1 MSDRLVQDY
10 NKCVLNDIRGS
21 SGNDIT
27 AEINFSEQAEL
38 ADCVKL
44 TMGNKTAMISIKELH
59 SLVWSVA
66 NANQRD
72 DLTPVVQRNIRYVE
86 GYHKIQAKKDI
97 KKGEFIM
104 ARYQVPVEERVVQGL
119 KGLIGATAKKV
130 FGGISIIG
138 SRK

>member
-1 MSDRLVQDY
+1 M
-10 NKCVLNDIRGS
+10 NDIRGS

-27 AEINFSEQAEL
+27 AEINFSKEEDL

-44 TMGNKTAMISIKELH
+44 TMGGKTAMIPIKELH

-66 NANQRD
+66 DANQRD
-72 DLTPVVQRNIRYVE
+72 DLTPVVSRNIRYVE

-97 KKGEFIM
+97 KKGEFIV
-104 ARYQVPVEERVVQGL
+104 ARYQVPVEERIVEGL
-119 KGLIGATAKKV
+119 KGMIGATAKKV

-138 SRK
+138 RK

>member
-1 MSDRLVQDY
+1 MSDRLIQNY
-10 NKCVLNDIRGS
+10 NKCTLNDIRGS

-27 AEINFSEQAEL
+27 AEINFSKEEDL

-44 TMGNKTAMISIKELH
+44 TMGGKTAMIPIKELH

-66 NANQRD
+66 DANQRD
-72 DLTPVVQRNIRYVE
+72 DLTPVVSRNIRYVE

-97 KKGEFIM
+97 KKGEFIV
-104 ARYQVPVEERVVQGL
+104 ARYQVPVEERIVEGL
-119 KGLIGATAKKV
+119 KGMIGATAKKV

-138 SRK
+138 RK